1 MYDELIRAF
10 KARRINCQV
19 FKEVEDVLSYLVPL
33 IKQKKIGVGDSITF
47 DEIGL
52 YEYLRR
58 ADCLFLDKYDPALS
72 REAKRNLYTENF
84 SADLF
89 FSGVNAISMSG
100 KLYNLDG
107 NGSRVAPIIYGP
119 EKVILISGT
128 NKICSSDE
136 AAIERVRN
144 TAAPMDAVRLKKK
157 TLCAKTGK
165 CMDCKSPDRICNYMT
180 VVEGQFNPERI
191 ELILIEG
198 TFGY

>member
-157 TLCAKTGK
+157 TPCAKTGK